1 MLVQL
6 GLCQTWSETTL
17 FVFLR
22 GGSKFC
28 IVTEMALMLLRN
40 VHGYGGSSLT
50 NEKDHHY
57 FLNRFVCV
65 GEFFDG

>member
-1 MLVQL
+1 MCCVDFSLQPAALVAIL
-6 GLCQTWSETTL
+6 SLDHL
-17 FVFLR
+17 FV
-22 GGSKFC
+22 KD
-28 IVTEMALMLLRN
+28 
-40 VHGYGGSSLT
+40 GGSSLT

>member
-1 MLVQL
+1 MKL
-6 GLCQTWSETTL
+6 GG
-17 FVFLR
+17 
-22 GGSKFC
+22 GGSN
-28 IVTEMALMLLRN
+28 LRPL
-40 VHGYGGSSLT
+40 VYKAISFGRSSLT